1 MLFQFDSWTW
11 ENDLCRNAGHELLRV
26 CDVVYKYLRYK
37 LTDII
42 FVEMVLIMKTGE
54 LSVLSDASR
63 AFFFSSFSN

>member
-1 MLFQFDSWTW
+1 ML
-11 ENDLCRNAGHELLRV
+11 

-63 AFFFSSFSN
+63 AFFSPPSQIDTPVLTVDRD

>member
-1 MLFQFDSWTW
+1 ML
-11 ENDLCRNAGHELLRV
+11 

-54 LSVLSDASR
+54 LSFLSDASR